1 MISNI
6 DVNVGRLL
14 AQLTAWKL
22 QEKTLVIF
30 MCDNGG
36 TRTHLFNV
44 GDRGRKGSPHRGGV
58 HSPAFWHWPGRLT
71 ADAECTALTAH
82 VDLFRTF
89 AELAAVDLSAAEE
102 QQAEGRSLVNL
113 LEDPKS
119 EWPGRFLVTHV
130 GRWPR
135 GGAAEAKFNNCSIRD
150 ERFQL
155 VDNSALYD
163 LQLDPGETTNVIDKH
178 PAAVAALRA
187 EYERWWEQIQPRLV
201 NEEAIGPAANPYR
214 TLYEAQ
220 MLKEKE

>member
-6 DVNVGRLL
+6 DENVGRLL

-44 GDRGRKGSPHRGGV
+44 GDRGRKGSAHRGGV
-58 HSPAFWHWPGRLT
+58 HSPAFWHWPEHLT
-71 ADAECTALTAH
+71 ADTESAALTAH

-89 AELAAVDLSAAEE
+89 AELAGVDLNEAENK
-102 QQAEGRSLVNL
+102 QAEGRSLVGL
-113 LEDPKS
+113 LENLKS

-135 GGAAEAKFNNCSIRD
+135 GGAEEAKFKNSSIRD

-155 VDNSALYD
+155 VDNSLLYD
-163 LQLDPGETTNVIDKH
+163 LQADPGETANVIDKH
-178 PAAVAALRA
+178 PDAVAALRA
-187 EYERWWEQIQPRLV
+187 EYERWWEEIQPRLL
-201 NEEAIGPAANPYR
+201 NEAADGPAVNPYH

-220 MLKEKE
+220 LREETE